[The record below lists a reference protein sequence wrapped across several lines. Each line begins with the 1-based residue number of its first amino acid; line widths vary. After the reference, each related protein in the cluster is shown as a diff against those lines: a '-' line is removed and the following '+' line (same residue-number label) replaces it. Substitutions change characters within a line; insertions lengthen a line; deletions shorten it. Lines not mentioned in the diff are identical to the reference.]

1 MGTST
6 SKTARSTSRQSASAR
21 QSAADHPG
29 DGSSRAA
36 ARGRAG
42 PELGAASTAAGTAGN
57 AGAHT
62 SAQTAAHSTTHNA
75 AHNTAHNA
83 AQTLA
88 HSTHQPPMRTFLGE
102 SSEGEWQAELHGN
115 GLTPFDPMQR
125 HEMISQAAYFIAEKR
140 DFALGGADDD
150 WLQAELEIDRM
161 LTRVGVQAAKPE

>member
-36 ARGRAG
+36 ARVRAG
-42 PELGAASTAAGTAGN
+42 PELGAASTAAGTAGT

-62 SAQTAAHSTTHNA
+62 LAQTATHNATHNA
-75 AHNTAHNA
+75 AHNA
-83 AQTLA
+83 AQTPA

>member
-6 SKTARSTSRQSASAR
+6 SKTARSTSHQSASAR

-29 DGSSRAA
+29 DGSSRAS

-42 PELGAASTAAGTAGN
+42 SELGAASIAANTP
-57 AGAHT
+57 
-62 SAQTAAHSTTHNA
+62 AQRS
-75 AHNTAHNA
+75 
-83 AQTLA
+83 
-88 HSTHQPPMRTFLGE
+88 MRTFLGE
-102 SSEGEWQAELHGN
+102 SSEGEWHAELHGN

-140 DFALGGADDD
+140 DFAEGGADDD

-161 LTRVGVQAAKPE
+161 LTQAGMQAASPDKR

>member
-62 SAQTAAHSTTHNA
+62 SAQTAAHNTTHNA
-75 AHNTAHNA
+75 AHNA
-83 AQTLA
+83 AQTPA

-140 DFALGGADDD
+140 DFALGAADDD

>member
-6 SKTARSTSRQSASAR
+6 SKNARSTSHQSASAR

-29 DGSSRAA
+29 DGSSRAS

-42 PELGAASTAAGTAGN
+42 PEVGAASIAAGTAAS
-57 AGAHT
+57 AGAQTTAHT
-62 SAQTAAHSTTHNA
+62 SAQTSAHS
-75 AHNTAHNA
+75 A
-83 AQTLA
+83 AQAPA
-88 HSTHQPPMRTFLGE
+88 HTTPQQSMRTFLGE
-102 SSEGEWQAELHGN
+102 SSEGEWHPELHGN

-150 WLQAELEIDRM
+150 WLKAELEIDRL
-161 LTRVGVQAAKPE
+161 LTQVGVQAAKAN